1 MYELMVK
8 DSFAAAHN
16 LRDYKGKCER
26 VHGHNYIVEAY
37 FTSKTL
43 GKDGLA
49 VDFTILKKYLKKII
63 DKLDHRN
70 LNEDIVFFKKNNT
83 SAENIAKFIY
93 DYLKAN
99 VKKAGINKVAIY
111 ESDSSMA
118 AYTEET

>member
-37 FTSKTL
+37 FTSVTL

-49 VDFTILKKYLKKII
+49 VDFTVLKKHLKKIT
-63 DKLDHRN
+63 DELDHRN
-70 LNEDIVFFKKNNT
+70 LNSDIPFFKKHNT
-83 SAENIAKFIY
+83 SAENIARFIY
-93 DYLKAN
+93 DYLKTK
-99 VKKAGINKVAIY
+99 VKKARISKVAIY

-118 AYTEET
+118 AYTE

>member
-37 FTSKTL
+37 FTSMTL

-49 VDFTILKKYLKKII
+49 VDFTILKKQLKKIT
-63 DKLDHRN
+63 DRLDHRN
-70 LNEDIVFFKKNNT
+70 LNKDISYFKKINP
-83 SAENIAKFIY
+83 SAENIARYIY
-93 DYLKAN
+93 DFLKQS
-99 VKKAGINKVAIY
+99 VKKAKVSKVAIY
-111 ESDSSMA
+111 ESESSMA
-118 AYTEET
+118 AYTED